1 MYLAAVYLVKV
12 HGLHSTPL
20 HSEEVALSRVW
31 RLDCPCQSLD
41 PYPGAPGPQNGCRGR
56 VHRRELHAGLGRCEP
71 GRSYWQ
77 CGTRSCWTRPAIHAV
92 PTAPGAAPSMS
103 ITSSS
108 TSATTRSPWIV
119 SGKPTAIQ
127 HDPVSRARY
136 AVLRARGHRHARA
149 LRAMLRWRR
158 IQERTVPS
166 GCACSRR
173 RWHARRPI
181 ASVRSPQQPPK
192 CVKIRCLYRRPMQ
205 LLEALQVAA
214 DGLQV
219 GG

>member
-1 MYLAAVYLVKV
+1 MD
-12 HGLHSTPL
+12 STPL

-119 SGKPTAIQ
+119 SGEPTAIQ

-136 AVLRARGHRHARA
+136 AVLCARGHRHARA
-149 LRAMLRWRR
+149 LRTMLRWRR

-166 GCACSRR
+166 GVRAAAGGGTRAVQSLL
-173 RWHARRPI
+173 

-205 LLEALQVAA
+205 LLEALHVAA